1 MMVDESAND
10 TTLQESGVAHPREE
24 GPTTRINMGKGERI
38 ASILGGAAL
47 ALAAVAKRGRV
58 GLGLA
63 MAAGSLLVRGVTGSS
78 LLMRLLGKNRALVS
92 STGAAAV
99 PHEQGIRV
107 EDSILIE
114 RSAGELYHFW
124 RNFTNLPQFMPHLKS
139 VEVYEG
145 NRSHWTVEGPA
156 GTTVQWDA
164 EVINDQPNELIAW
177 RTVEGSVVDHA
188 GTVRFRPTPDGSA
201 TMVEVVFEYAPAGGA
216 VGAAVV
222 RLFGRAPEK
231 QVRESLERLKAVFS
245 GGASPADVLDTDR
258 VEQASEESFPASDP
272 PAYY

>member
-1 MMVDESAND
+1 MVVDERAND
-10 TTLQESGVAHPREE
+10 TTVHESGVAHPREE

-92 STGAAAV
+92 PTGAAAV

-114 RSAGELYHFW
+114 RSAGELYHSGATSPTC
-124 RNFTNLPQFMPHLKS
+124 RNSCPTS
-139 VEVYEG
+139 
-145 NRSHWTVEGPA
+145 NRSKFTRA
-156 GTTVQWDA
+156 
-164 EVINDQPNELIAW
+164 IA
-177 RTVEGSVVDHA
+177 RTGRLRD
-188 GTVRFRPTPDGSA
+188 RR
-201 TMVEVVFEYAPAGGA
+201 APAC
-216 VGAAVV
+216 
-222 RLFGRAPEK
+222 
-231 QVRESLERLKAVFS
+231 S
-245 GGASPADVLDTDR
+245 GTPR
-258 VEQASEESFPASDP
+258 
-272 PAYY
+272 